1 MFTQYFGVKMELS
14 SGTTSVTRDGNMV
27 TPPLKVSR
35 NDYNNVR
42 SSIESAISL
51 GGDIRGILEAQKELN
66 PLDDLHNEVC
76 RAGEALGVFGSRWT
90 IEILSALYIAGPR
103 RFNQMKN
110 LLEGISSR
118 TLSDKLRYLADEG
131 LVHRQVT
138 EGPPIRVSYLL
149 TEHGRTC
156 GRLLSPLVAHLKIHL
171 GTVVAQDD

>member
-1 MFTQYFGVKMELS
+1 MPDPIQ
-14 SGTTSVTRDGNMV
+14 RI
-27 TPPLKVSR
+27 SR
-35 NDYNNVR
+35 ESYSFLEDN
-42 SSIESAISL
+42 IESTIAIGKS
-51 GGDIRGILEAQKELN
+51 IRDTLAPYSNQVPYDTN
-66 PLDDLHNEVC
+66 CEVQ
-76 RAGEALGVFGSRWT
+76 AAVEALHVFGSRWT
-90 IEILSALYIAGPR
+90 IEILSTLYIAGPR
-103 RFNQMKN
+103 RFNEMKN

-171 GTVVAQDD
+171 GTVIAQDE

>member
-1 MFTQYFGVKMELS
+1 MELS
-14 SGTTSVTRDGNMV
+14 SRTVSVVWDENMT
-27 TPPLKVSR
+27 TPPLRVSR
-35 NDYNNVR
+35 EDYNDVR
-42 SSIESAISL
+42 SSIENAISL
-51 GGDIRGILEAQKELN
+51 GGDIRGILESQKELN
-66 PLDDLHNEVC
+66 PTNDLHNEVC
-76 RAGEALGVFGSRWT
+76 RAGEALSVFGSRWT

-118 TLSDKLRYLADEG
+118 TLSDKLRYLAEEG

-149 TEHGRTC
+149 TEHGLTC

-171 GTVVAQDD
+171 GTVIAQDE